1 VNLVEVRVPDLGDA
15 KGVTVL
21 EVLVNVGSQ
30 IRVED
35 PLITLESE
43 KASMD
48 VPSPVSG
55 TVASIAIKKGQEISA
70 GTLIA
75 TVRVPQESAAP
86 SAGASMPAAPAAAP
100 TATSAAMPAVTPA
113 ATQAAQTPSACAALA
128 AAVCLRCGSR
138 AR

>member
-1 VNLVEVRVPDLGDA
+1 MNLVEVRVPDLGDV

-75 TVRVPQESAAP
+75 TVHVPQESAAP
-86 SAGASMPAAPAAAP
+86 SAGAIPAGWPG
-100 TATSAAMPAVTPA
+100 
-113 ATQAAQTPSACAALA
+113 
-128 AAVCLRCGSR
+128 CGSR
-138 AR
+138 R